1 MNITGI
7 KNNFSSYNTKFQKT
21 GNMDTNFSSDLEAD
35 SEVMTPLQYY
45 QNLCS
50 EFPDVTFRLKD
61 KQTALESG
69 SKVYLGYLNSMNQ
82 IGDNFGEAG
91 QCSISIDISV
101 IEKMMKDSNYE
112 EKIKYI
118 IGGTKSMY
126 SQYEARAQS
135 EGYSYVSVVIE
146 EEAGKL
152 SYGVKQSVMRYSTEE
167 EVKEIWANESSA
179 WTDDLFQKQVCY
191 QIQNVQNELL
201 EHYIKLGESREE
213 KLNRLGIYV
222 K

>member
-7 KNNFSSYNTKFQKT
+7 NNNFSLYDTMLQKT
-21 GNMDTNFSSDLEAD
+21 GNADANFSSDLEAV

-50 EFPDVTFRLKD
+50 EFPDITFRLND

-69 SKVYLGYLNSMNQ
+69 SKGCLGYLNSMNQ

-126 SQYEARAQS
+126 SQYEAQAQS

-179 WTDDLFQKQVCY
+179 WTDDLYQKQVCY

-201 EHYIKLGESREE
+201 EHYMKLGANKAWRM
-213 KLNRLGIYV
+213 Y
-222 K
+222 

>member
-7 KNNFSSYNTKFQKT
+7 NNNFSLYDTMLQKT
-21 GNMDTNFSSDLEAD
+21 GNADTNFSSDLEAV

-50 EFPDVTFRLKD
+50 EFPDITFRLKD

-69 SKVYLGYLNSMNQ
+69 GKMYLGYLNSMNQ

-118 IGGTKSMY
+118 IGGTKGMY

-135 EGYSYVSVVIE
+135 EGYSHVSVVIE

-152 SYGVKQSVMRYSTEE
+152 SYGVQQSVMRYSTEE

-191 QIQNVQNELL
+191 QIQNVQNELFD
-201 EHYIKLGESREE
+201 HYIKLGESREE
-213 KLNRLGIYV
+213 KLNRLGIYI

>member
-7 KNNFSSYNTKFQKT
+7 NNNFSLYDTTLQKT
-21 GNMDTNFSSDLEAD
+21 GNADTNFSSDLEAV
-35 SEVMTPLQYY
+35 SEVTTPLQYY
-45 QNLCS
+45 QDLCS
-50 EFPDVTFRLKD
+50 EFPDITFRLKD

-69 SKVYLGYLNSMNQ
+69 GKMYLGYLNSMNQ

-101 IEKMMKDSNYE
+101 VEKMMKDSDYE
-112 EKIKYI
+112 QKIKHI
-118 IGGTKSMY
+118 IEGTKGMY
-126 SQYEARAQS
+126 PQYEARAQS
-135 EGYSYVSVVIE
+135 EGYPYVSVVIE

-152 SYGVKQSVMRYSTEE
+152 SYGVMQSVMRYSTEE

-191 QIQNVQNELL
+191 KIQNVQNELL
-201 EHYIKLGESREE
+201 DHYMKLGESREE
-213 KLNRLGIYV
+213 KLNRLGIYT